1 MSSKTLEGKIA
12 LVTGASRGLGRAIA
26 ERLGR
31 EGAMVAVHYG
41 KNREAADTVVGS
53 IKAAGG
59 DAFAVQAEIGSVKSI
74 DDLFATLDKELTAR
88 TGATHLDILVNN
100 AGIAPNLPM
109 EQTDEETFDRIF
121 DVNVKGLFFVTKQAI
136 GRLRDGGRI
145 INISSGLS
153 RAVGGMNIPAYSATK
168 GAVDV
173 LTRQRAVAYGGRGIT
188 VNSLAPGVIDT
199 DMNADWL
206 RDNPEAKEAIEA
218 AQALKRIGK
227 AEDIGD
233 AVAFLAGPDSR
244 WVTGQYIEASG
255 GWLI

>member
-1 MSSKTLEGKIA
+1 MSSKSLEGKVA

-31 EGAMVAVHYG
+31 EGAVVAVHYG
-41 KNREAADTVVGS
+41 KNREAADTVVGN

-74 DDLFATLDKELTAR
+74 DELFATLDKELTVR
-88 TGATHLDILVNN
+88 TGADHLDILVNN

-173 LTRQRAVAYGGRGIT
+173 LTRQWAVAYGGRGIT
-188 VNSLAPGVIDT
+188 VNSLAPGAIDT

-206 RDNPEAKEAIEA
+206 RDNPEARAGIEA
-218 AQALKRIGK
+218 MQALKRIG
-227 AEDIGD
+227 APEDIGD
-233 AVAFLAGPDSR
+233 AAAFLAGPDSR

>member
-1 MSSKTLEGKIA
+1 MSSKTLEGKVA

-41 KNREAADTVVGS
+41 KNREAADEVVGT

-74 DDLFATLDKELTAR
+74 GEMFAALDKELTAR
-88 TGATHLDILVNN
+88 TGAARFDILVNN

-109 EQTDEETFDRIF
+109 EETDEETFDRLF

-153 RAVGGMNIPAYSATK
+153 RAVGGMDIPAYSATK

-173 LTRQRAVAYGGRGIT
+173 LTRQWAVAYGGRGIT
-188 VNSLAPGVIDT
+188 VNALAPGAIDT
-199 DMNADWL
+199 DMNAEWL
-206 RDNPEAKEAIEA
+206 RGNPEAKGAIEA